1 MVRIDISHE
10 SYTVGLPIMK
20 TMEKSYMYSSENLH
34 LKPNRVL
41 LVVRRDISLD
51 LQDDISYLEVEAG
64 RCYYVRANGPVSAVK
79 AYIRPQ
85 PNRNIEFYW
94 WLDETFR

>member
-1 MVRIDISHE
+1 M
-10 SYTVGLPIMK
+10 
-20 TMEKSYMYSSENLH
+20 
-34 LKPNRVL
+34 
-41 LVVRRDISLD
+41 VRRDISLD

-64 RCYYVRANGPVSAVK
+64 RGCIVYVRANGPVSAVK

-94 WLDETFR
+94 WLDETFLPIMVVSPKFCEFGIIFNGMVCPSLSHRSLRA